1 MIHWFT
7 KNQNYENP
15 ETMSM
20 LDTFMD
26 GMISGRNASIRDFSG
41 VCLKEFLKWAVK
53 HAGGFDKSAYLKNAT
68 SILKRIISFSMHP
81 NSFKRLGSTLAWN
94 SIYTLY
100 RESETLIDVYT
111 LQLLYVF
118 VESLAIAQ
126 GDDPSLGTQ
135 QQAVG
140 ALSHVQR
147 IIKEKPQVFVKETS
161 KRHRPP

>member
-1 MIHWFT
+1 S
-7 KNQNYENP
+7 KP
-15 ETMSM
+15 P
-20 LDTFMD
+20 
-26 GMISGRNASIRDFSG
+26 A
-41 VCLKEFLKWAVK
+41 CLTAHLR
-53 HAGGFDKSAYLKNAT
+53 NAT

-161 KRHRPP
+161 KRHRPPSWTEATLDVAVRWLLRQCGRIETESRRK